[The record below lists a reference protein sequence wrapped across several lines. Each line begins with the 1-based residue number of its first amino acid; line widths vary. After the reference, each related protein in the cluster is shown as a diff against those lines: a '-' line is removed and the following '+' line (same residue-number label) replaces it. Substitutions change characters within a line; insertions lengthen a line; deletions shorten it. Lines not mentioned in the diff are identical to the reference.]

1 MLTGRSDKDNNDEV
15 ISVKSDFKDVN
26 LLSAFNFSPS
36 VTYLITT
43 FLQKLFQSDVECEIR
58 WRVIVLGNNPNFPGC
73 FPFCFPWKGKH
84 KGKQDNKIEKS
95 SDKAHMEWVRIFQ
108 GRKQKTKKKTTTKT
122 GVEYKA
128 VILLKKDIK
137 LLVDRVWC
145 KP

>member
-58 WRVIVLGNNPNFPGC
+58 
-73 FPFCFPWKGKH
+73 
-84 KGKQDNKIEKS
+84 
-95 SDKAHMEWVRIFQ
+95 
-108 GRKQKTKKKTTTKT
+108 
-122 GVEYKA
+122 
-128 VILLKKDIK
+128 
-137 LLVDRVWC
+137 
-145 KP
+145 